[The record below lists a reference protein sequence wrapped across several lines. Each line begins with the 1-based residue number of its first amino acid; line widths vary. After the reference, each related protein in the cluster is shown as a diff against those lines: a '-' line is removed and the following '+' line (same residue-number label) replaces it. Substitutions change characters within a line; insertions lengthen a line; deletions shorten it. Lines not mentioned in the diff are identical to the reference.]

1 MRVSSRVLAF
11 GLMAGC
17 AMTTVSL
24 ALSHAAWAQA
34 GAPKPGAAKSAAF
47 GDGTLVAQMFSGG
60 TIRDIRVEG
69 VQRIEPTTVRSYLA
83 VAPGDPFDPDRIDQ
97 SLKALFNTGLF
108 ADVVLKRDGDALVV
122 QVAENPIIN
131 RIAFEGNRRIE
142 KENLEKEIQ
151 LRPRVVYTRTRVQ
164 SDVQRILDI
173 YRRQGRF
180 AATVEPK
187 IIQLDQ
193 NRVDLVFEINEG
205 VRTGVRSITFIGN
218 EKFSDGTLRE
228 AIQTRESAWW
238 RFMTSDDNYD
248 PDRLNYDRDLLR
260 RYYLKEGYADFRV
273 VSAVAELTPDREDFV
288 ITFTVDEGERYKF
301 GKMDISTSLKALDPE
316 QLRSVLSTREGDWYN
331 AQEVENTITKLSNA
345 VGDLQYA
352 FVDVRPRIS
361 RNRDNQTIDIVYDI
375 VEGPRVFVER
385 IDVTGNVRTLD
396 KVVRR
401 EMLLSEGDPF
411 STTKLRRSEQRIKD
425 LGYFERVNITTAEG
439 SAPDRTVM
447 NVEVTEQSTGEISIG
462 AGYSTSDGPLA
473 DFSIRERN
481 LLGRGQD
488 LRFGAT
494 VSGSRQEYDVSFTE
508 PYFLDRDLSAGFD
521 LFRITRDY
529 QDESSFDEKSTGMA
543 LRMGYPLTEN
553 LRQRVYY
560 QLQNTD
566 ITSVPSSASRYIQDQ
581 KGSRLTSLIGQELT
595 YDRRN
600 SRLNPTEGYYIR
612 LTNDLA
618 GLGGDAR
625 FLRNRLGAGYYL
637 PLFDESWVV
646 SATGE
651 VGYIVGIGDDGIA
664 LSDRF
669 FIGGDT
675 LRGFNTAGIGPR
687 DLRTGDALGG
697 TRYYRGSVEM
707 TFPVGLPEEF
717 GLKGHAFT
725 DVGTLGKVDINDP
738 LVPDD
743 ESVRL
748 SVGTGLSWRS
758 PFGPIRLDFA
768 VPILK
773 EDYDKKEIFR
783 FSFGTRF

>member
-1 MRVSSRVLAF
+1 
-11 GLMAGC
+11 
-17 AMTTVSL
+17 MTTVSVAL
-24 ALSHAAWAQA
+24 AQTK
-34 GAPKPGAAKSAAF
+34 GMAPAPAF
-47 GDGTLVAQMFSGG
+47 GNGTQVAQVFSGG

-83 VAPGDPFDPDRIDQ
+83 VQPGDSFDPDRIDQ

-108 ADVVLKRDGDALVV
+108 ADVVLKREGDTLVV
-122 QVAENPIIN
+122 AVVENPIIN

-164 SDVQRILDI
+164 NDVQRIQEI

-205 VRTGVRSITFIGN
+205 VRTGVRSITFVGN
-218 EKFSDGTLRE
+218 EKFSDGSLRE
-228 AIQTRESAWW
+228 AIQTKETAWW
-238 RFMTSDDNYD
+238 RFLTSDDNYD
-248 PDRLNYDRDLLR
+248 PDRLNFDRDLLR
-260 RYYLKEGYADFRV
+260 RFYLKEGYADFRV

-301 GKMDISTSLKALDPE
+301 GKIDINTTLKALDPE
-316 QLRSVLSTREGDWYN
+316 QVRGVLTTREGAWYN
-331 AQEVENTITKLSNA
+331 AQEVENTINKLTTA

-352 FVDVRPRIS
+352 FVDVRPRIN
-361 RNRDNQTIDIVYDI
+361 RNRENQSIDITYEI

-385 IDVTGNVRTLD
+385 IEVNGNVRTLD

-401 EMLLSEGDPF
+401 ELLVAEGDPF
-411 STTKLRRSEQRIKD
+411 SATKLRRSEQRIKD
-425 LGYFERVNITTAEG
+425 LGYFERVNVTTAEG
-439 SAPDRTVM
+439 SAPDRSVV

-494 VSGSRQEYDVSFTE
+494 VSGRRQEYDISFTE
-508 PYFLDRDLSAGFD
+508 PYFLDRDLSAGVD

-529 QDESSFDEKSTGMA
+529 QDESSFDEKNTGFA
-543 LRMGYPLTEN
+543 LRLGYPLAEN
-553 LRQRVYY
+553 LRQRLYY
-560 QLQNTD
+560 QLQNTRID
-566 ITSVPSSASRYIQDQ
+566 QVPTTASKYIQEQ
-581 KGSRLTSLIGQELT
+581 KGGRVTSLIGQELL

-600 SRLNPTEGYYIR
+600 SRLTPTDGYYVR
-612 LTNDLA
+612 LVNDFA
-618 GLGGDAR
+618 GLGGNAR

-637 PLFDESWVV
+637 PLMDESWVL
-646 SATGE
+646 STTGE
-651 VGYIVGIGDDGIA
+651 LGYIVGLGKDIS

-675 LRGFNTAGIGPR
+675 LRGFSTAGVGPR
-687 DLRTGDALGG
+687 DLSTGDALGG
-697 TRYYRGSVEM
+697 TRYARASVEM
-707 TFPVGLPEEF
+707 SFPVGLPEEF

-725 DVGTLGKVDINDP
+725 DVGTLGKVDIDDP
-738 LVPDD
+738 AVADK
-743 ESVRL
+743 ESIRV
-748 SVGTGLSWRS
+748 SVGTGVSWRS

-768 VPILK
+768 VPLRK
-773 EDYDKKEIFR
+773 ETYDKKEIFR

>member
-11 GLMAGC
+11 SLMAGC

-24 ALSHAAWAQA
+24 APSYSAWAQTN
-34 GAPKPGAAKSAAF
+34 GAPAF
-47 GDGTLVAQMFSGG
+47 GGGTQVAQVFSGG

-69 VQRIEPTTVRSYLA
+69 VQRIEPSTVRSYLT
-83 VAPGDPFDPDRIDQ
+83 VQPGQPFDPDRIDE

-108 ADVVLKRDGDALVV
+108 ADVVLKRDGDTLVV
-122 QVAENPIIN
+122 AVVENPIIN

-164 SDVQRILDI
+164 ADVQRILDI

-205 VRTGVRSITFIGN
+205 VRTGVRSITFVGN

-228 AIQTRESAWW
+228 SIQTKETAWW
-238 RFMTSDDNYD
+238 RFLTSDDNYD

-260 RYYLKEGYADFRV
+260 RFYLKEGYADFRV
-273 VSAVAELTPDREDFV
+273 VSAVAELTPDRENFV

-301 GKMDISTSLKALDPE
+301 GKIDVNTTLKALDPE
-316 QLRSVLSTREGDWYN
+316 QVRGVMTTREGDWYN
-331 AQEVENTITKLSNA
+331 AQEVENTINKLTTA

-352 FVDVRPRIS
+352 FVDVRPRIN
-361 RNRDNQTIDIVYDI
+361 RNRDGHTIDITYEI

-385 IDVTGNVRTLD
+385 IDVNGNVRTLD
-396 KVVRR
+396 KVIRR
-401 EMLLSEGDPF
+401 EVLVAEGDPF
-411 STTKLRRSEQRIKD
+411 SATKLRRSEQRIKD
-425 LGYFERVNITTAEG
+425 LGYFERVNVTTAEG
-439 SAPDRTVM
+439 SAPDRSVV

-494 VSGSRQEYDVSFTE
+494 VSGRRQEYDVSFTE
-508 PYFLDRDLSAGFD
+508 PYFLDRDLSAGVD
-521 LFRITRDY
+521 VFRITRDY
-529 QDESSFDEKSTGMA
+529 QDESSFDEKNNGFA
-543 LRMGYPLTEN
+543 LRMGYPLAEN
-553 LRQRVYY
+553 LRQRLYY
-560 QLQNTD
+560 QLQHTRID
-566 ITSVPSSASRYIQDQ
+566 SVPTTASKYIQDQ
-581 KGSRLTSLIGQELT
+581 KGGRLTSLIGQELL

-600 SRLNPTEGYYIR
+600 SRLTPTDGYYIR
-612 LTNDLA
+612 LVNDFA
-618 GLGGDAR
+618 GLGGNAR

-637 PLFDESWVV
+637 PLFDESWVL
-646 SATGE
+646 STTGE
-651 VGYIVGIGDDGIA
+651 IGYIFGLGKEVS

-687 DLRTGDALGG
+687 DLTTGDALGG
-697 TRYYRGSVEM
+697 QRYARGSVEM
-707 TFPVGLPEEF
+707 SFPVGLPEEF

-725 DVGTLGKVDINDP
+725 DFGTLGKVDINDP
-738 LVPDD
+738 NVADK
-743 ESVRL
+743 ESIRV
-748 SVGTGLSWRS
+748 SVGTGVSWRS

-768 VPILK
+768 VPIRK
-773 EDYDKKEIFR
+773 ETYDKKEIFR